1 MKKYNTE
8 LKTSV
13 LEEHKSKISVIAL
26 AQKYNISRN
35 TIYRWIRESEIEKS
49 TSTDKDKE
57 INRLTRRV
65 ERLEEILQIINE
77 AECLPTA
84 PLQERLY
91 ALERIYGNHSVHIL
105 CEALDVS
112 RGTFYNHILRNKKSN
127 TWYAQQR
134 EILRIAIQ
142 KIYDESRQTFGAGK
156 ITAVLKEQGYKAS
169 KDTVHRLMIDM
180 GLMSIRQRAKAMYEK
195 ERRELC
201 KNRVNQNFTAV
212 RPNQIWVSDVTC
224 YSFHEKSYYICVI
237 LDLFSRMVIGYKIS
251 HKNSTQL
258 IKGTFKMAYA
268 QRNSSSGLIF
278 HSDRGSNYKSYVFA
292 SYLKSLGVVQSFSRA
307 HIPYDNS
314 VVESFFSNLKREELY
329 RRKYKSESDLKNS
342 LDEYIHFYNN
352 DRPHATNKYK
362 TPVSKETDYYAKA
375 D

>member
-1 MKKYNTE
+1 MKKYSPE
-8 LKTSV
+8 LKTTI
-13 LEEHKSKISVIAL
+13 LEEYKSRTSVITL
-26 AQKYNISRN
+26 SQKYNISRN
-35 TIYRWIRESEIEKS
+35 TIYRWINEKELEKS
-49 TSTDKDKE
+49 TSTAKDKE

-105 CEALDVS
+105 CEALKVD

-156 ITAVLKEQGYKAS
+156 ITAVLKEQGYKAGE
-169 KDTVHRLMIDM
+169 DTVRRLMIDM
-180 GLMSIRQRAKAMYEK
+180 GLMSVRQRAKAMYEK
-195 ERRELC
+195 ERREFC
-201 KNRVNQNFTAV
+201 KNRVNQNFTNV

-224 YSFHEKSYYICVI
+224 YSFHEKNYFICVI

-258 IKGTFKMAYA
+258 IKGTCELPTTFL
-268 QRNSSSGLIF
+268 QRWGLPKRI
-278 HSDRGSNYKSYVFA
+278 NP
-292 SYLKSLGVVQSFSRA
+292 LSL
-307 HIPYDNS
+307 
-314 VVESFFSNLKREELY
+314 
-329 RRKYKSESDLKNS
+329 
-342 LDEYIHFYNN
+342 FY
-352 DRPHATNKYK
+352 
-362 TPVSKETDYYAKA
+362 PVGIGNPI
-375 D
+375 

>member
-1 MKKYNTE
+1 MKKYSPE
-8 LKTSV
+8 LKTTI
-13 LEEHKSKISVIAL
+13 LEEYKSKTSVIAL

-35 TIYRWIRESEIEKS
+35 TIYRWIHEKKLEKS
-49 TSTDKDKE
+49 AKTAKDKE
-57 INRLTRRV
+57 INRLTHRV

-77 AECLPTA
+77 AECFPTA

-91 ALERIYGNHSVHIL
+91 ALEKIYGNHSVHIL
-105 CEALDVS
+105 CEALKVD

-156 ITAVLKEQGYKAS
+156 ITAVLKEQGYKAGE
-169 KDTVHRLMIDM
+169 DTVRRLMIDM
-180 GLMSIRQRAKAMYEK
+180 GLMSVRHRAKAMYEK
-195 ERRELC
+195 ERREFC
-201 KNRVNQNFTAV
+201 KNRVNQNFTTV
-212 RPNQIWVSDVTC
+212 RPNQIWVSDVTY
-224 YSFHEKSYYICVI
+224 YSFQEKNYFICVI

-258 IKGTFKMAYA
+258 IKGTFKIAYE
-268 QRNSSSGLIF
+268 QRSPSEGLIF
-278 HSDRGSNYKSYVFA
+278 HTDRGSNYKSYVFA

-329 RRKYKSESDLKNS
+329 RRKYKSENDLKS
-342 LDEYIHFYNN
+342 SIDEYIRFYNN
-352 DRPHATNKYK
+352 NRPHATNKYK
-362 TPVSKETDYYAKA
+362 TPVSKEADYYAKA

>member
-1 MKKYNTE
+1 MKEYSTE
-8 LKTSV
+8 FKAMV
-13 LEEHKSKISVIAL
+13 LEELKSKTSVIAL

-35 TIYRWIRESEIEKS
+35 TIYRWIRENELKKS
-49 TSTDKDKE
+49 TSTAKDKE

-105 CEALDVS
+105 CEALKVD

-156 ITAVLKEQGYKAS
+156 ITAILREQGYKAGEE
-169 KDTVHRLMIDM
+169 TVRRLMIDM

-195 ERRELC
+195 ERREFC
-201 KNRVNQNFTAV
+201 KNRVNQNFTTTS
-212 RPNQIWVSDVTC
+212 PNQIWVSDVTC
-224 YSFHEKSYYICVI
+224 FRFHEKNYFICVI

-258 IKGTFKMAYA
+258 IKAAFKMAYE
-268 QRNSSSGLIF
+268 QRKPHEGLIF
-278 HSDRGSNYKSYVFA
+278 HTDRGSNYKSYTFA
-292 SYLKSLGVVQSFSRA
+292 TYLKTFGVVQSFSRA

-314 VVESFFSNLKREELY
+314 VVESFFANLKREELY

-342 LDEYIHFYNN
+342 IEEYIVFYNN
-352 DRPHATNKYK
+352 SRPHATNHYK
-362 TPVSKETDYYAKA
+362 TPAFKEADFYAKEG
-375 D
+375 